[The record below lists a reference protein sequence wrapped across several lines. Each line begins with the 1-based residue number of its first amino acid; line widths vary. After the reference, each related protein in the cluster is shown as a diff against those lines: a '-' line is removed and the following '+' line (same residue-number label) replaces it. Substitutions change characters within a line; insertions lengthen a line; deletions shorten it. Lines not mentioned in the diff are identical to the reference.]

1 MDSLRYD
8 RHCPKCFTNTVV
20 DLSRQPD
27 KIDVATSIVLME
39 DEASLEKLNKLFS
52 VTSVPLSLGSV
63 GV

>member
-8 RHCPKCFTNTVV
+8 RHCPKCFRNAVV

-52 VTSVPLSLGSV
+52 VTSMPLSLGSV
-63 GV
+63 GI